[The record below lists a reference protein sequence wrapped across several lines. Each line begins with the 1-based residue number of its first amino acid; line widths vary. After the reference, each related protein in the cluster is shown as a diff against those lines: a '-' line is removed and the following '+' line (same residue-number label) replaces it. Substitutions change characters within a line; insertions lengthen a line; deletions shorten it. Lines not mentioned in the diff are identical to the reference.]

1 MTRSVRRRSVV
12 RSIIIS
18 LKGGKFHFQDLIGR
32 LANLSFLNTHIAP
45 KINLKSPNNVQVGVG
60 EVLSPGV
67 GAERQGDERHYK
79 AYYQVRLRVYR
90 VCE

>member
-1 MTRSVRRRSVV
+1 MIWSVRRRSVV
-12 RSIIIS
+12 RSVIIF
-18 LKGGKFHFQDLIGR
+18 LTGGKFHFLLIGT
-32 LANLSFLNTHIAP
+32 LANLSFLNTQIAP
-45 KINLKSPNNVQVGVG
+45 KINLNPSNNVQVGVG